1 MPHPVVLK
9 ADMSVFEAAHLIL
22 QHRISGACVVDES
35 RRLIGI
41 VSELDCMRLLL
52 SAAYN
57 DDEFVEGL
65 VQDVMATTDLETG
78 SPGHD
83 IVDVAMSMLDHKP
96 RRRPVVDEGG
106 GLIGQVTCRQILRA
120 IKEVRG
126 YKDLTER

>member
-1 MPHPVVLK
+1 
-9 ADMSVFEAAHLIL
+9 
-22 QHRISGACVVDES
+22 
-35 RRLIGI
+35 
-41 VSELDCMRLLL
+41 MRLLL